1 MFVLGIVLNNTSL
14 VVSNYLL
21 FQAFRRGRLEYLLYC
36 LAPATVAVAAS
47 VGLAIYAYRG
57 ISSDEF
63 LQFAVT
69 LPILALALPLS
80 YLWFKEKRG
89 RDGS

>member
-1 MFVLGIVLNNTSL
+1 MFLLGIVLNTSL
-14 VVSNYLL
+14 VVSNYLV
-21 FQAFRRGRLEYLLYC
+21 FQALRRGRLGYLLYC

-57 ISSDEF
+57 ISSDDFLEF
-63 LQFAVT
+63 AAT
-69 LPILALALPLS
+69 LPMLVLALPLS

-89 RDGS
+89 PDES